1 MEKAYLYVYS
11 QFDRHILKSLFPI
24 NIKYHPF
31 LMFSSK
37 RKFLVRYSFTLCSTL
52 YKVHKR
58 RRLKRLDTLPWHSAH
73 SFYLFDK
80 DNQKSFASCLSS
92 CWKHNSIVPF
102 VPYIGEGILNLAL
115 PYYLW
120 LGIYY
125 ILVVC
130 FETKHLCLKDAD
142 NIYLF
147 ITQWALFAAEKSET
161 FNCLAHLPVKY
172 TWQSRGYN
180 FGSNYF

>member
-11 QFDRHILKSLFPI
+11 QFDKHVLKSLFPI

-37 RKFLVRYSFTLCSTL
+37 RKFLMRYSFTLCSTL

-58 RRLKRLDTLPWHSAH
+58 RRLKRLDTTLTFSTFIL
-73 SFYLFDK
+73 SFDK

-102 VPYIGEGILNLAL
+102 VPYIGKGILNLAL
-115 PYYLW
+115 LYYLW

-130 FETKHLCLKDAD
+130 FETKHLGLKDAD
-142 NIYLF
+142 NIYL
-147 ITQWALFAAEKSET
+147 LHSGL
-161 FNCLAHLPVKY
+161 CLLQKRVKLS
-172 TWQSRGYN
+172 TA
-180 FGSNYF
+180 

>member
-1 MEKAYLYVYS
+1 M
-11 QFDRHILKSLFPI
+11 FDFVQGPQKEEAQKIGQ
-24 NIKYHPF
+24 
-31 LMFSSK
+31 
-37 RKFLVRYSFTLCSTL
+37 FTLTFSTFIL
-52 YKVHKR
+52 
-58 RRLKRLDTLPWHSAH
+58 S
-73 SFYLFDK
+73 FDK

-147 ITQWALFAAEKSET
+147 ITQWALFATEKSET

>member
-1 MEKAYLYVYS
+1 M
-11 QFDRHILKSLFPI
+11 FDFVQGPQKEEAQKIVH
-24 NIKYHPF
+24 
-31 LMFSSK
+31 
-37 RKFLVRYSFTLCSTL
+37 FTLTFSTFIL
-52 YKVHKR
+52 
-58 RRLKRLDTLPWHSAH
+58 S
-73 SFYLFDK
+73 FDK

-147 ITQWALFAAEKSET
+147 ITQWALFATEKSET